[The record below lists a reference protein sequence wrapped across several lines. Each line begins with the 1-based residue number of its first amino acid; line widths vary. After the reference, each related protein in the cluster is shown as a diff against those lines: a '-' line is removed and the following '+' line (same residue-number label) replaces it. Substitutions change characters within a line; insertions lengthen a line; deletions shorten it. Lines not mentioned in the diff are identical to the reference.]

1 MDPEQVERIERELEE
16 IQGVQSARIRADGNQ
31 IQEVHIVASTSREA
45 KGVVRD
51 VVTALYA
58 KHGIR
63 LDFRK
68 VSVALMDRGPEM
80 DGESH
85 RVEFLSVN
93 TLLQGTRV
101 EAQVE
106 LSWPGGTLLGSRT
119 GPNTPESRL
128 RLIAEAAIEALQQ
141 ATREGCQWSLA
152 DVTSVRLGQ
161 GESIAAKVL
170 LLEGRRRL
178 ELSGCALV
186 QVYSDEA
193 VVFAV
198 LQATNRVASRLL
210 RQVWQEFDIA
220 PEQPPAQREGKGSE
234 EEAAGEA

>member
-1 MDPEQVERIERELEE
+1 VDPERVERIEKDLEE
-16 IQGVQSARIRADGNQ
+16 LQSVQSARIRVDGQQ

-51 VVTALYA
+51 VVTALFA

-63 LDFRK
+63 LNFRK
-68 VSVALMDRGPEM
+68 VSVALMGETDA
-80 DGESH
+80 DGEPH

-128 RLIAEAAIEALQQ
+128 RLIGEATIEALQQ

-161 GESIAAKVL
+161 SESVAAKVL

-178 ELSGCALV
+178 DLSGCALV
-186 QVYSDEA
+186 QSYADEA

-210 RQVWQEFDIA
+210 KEVWQELEIA
-220 PEQPPAQREGKGSE
+220 PEPGSQGQEGAGPKEGAA
-234 EEAAGEA
+234 EEA